1 MLRQARR
8 GTRLGVF
15 GVPLRAAARAARVVF
30 CATKTQVLFSYSS
43 ATVLHPAK
51 PIAVLALQVVTLK
64 PNTVAEGV

>member
-8 GTRLGVF
+8 GTPLGVF
-15 GVPLRAAARAARVVF
+15 GVPLRAARAARVVF